1 MKHMGSG
8 AKKSRRSATSPR
20 ARNGTARTFVVCV
33 RNDGYETSLEK
44 NKIYLAL
51 RDADAE
57 RHGQVRVVDESG
69 EDYLFDAGRFVA
81 IEVPAAVRLSLPKA
95 S

>member
-1 MKHMGSG
+1 MV
-8 AKKSRRSATSPR
+8 RRR
-20 ARNGTARTFVVCV
+20 FVVCV
-33 RNDGYETSLEK
+33 QNDGYEASLER

-51 RDADAE
+51 PDEDAE

-69 EDYLFDAGRFVA
+69 EDYLFSAERFVR
-81 IEVPAAVRLSLPKA
+81 IEVPAAVRASLLKA